1 MSEDRS
7 SLDVLRGS
15 RILAYSLGAIT
26 LVAGRVLLF
35 WPDRTVTVVARLTGI
50 LLILVGL
57 GDLLE
62 TFRNHRSG
70 SYWGLMALRG
80 VINLGFG
87 AALLFWPGVTIS
99 VVVWLMG
106 FDLVLTGLLGLLIRG
121 QMPEEYRSAMLTRSI
136 LTILFGLAIMIWPH
150 ATVKVLAFI
159 VAALLILFGLVLL
172 YSGWVLSKAAKEA
185 KTA

>member
-7 SLDVLRGS
+7 SLEVLRGS
-15 RILAYSLGAIT
+15 RIVAYTLGAIT
-26 LVAGRVLLF
+26 LVAGLVLLF
-35 WPDRTVTVVARLTGI
+35 WPDRSITVVARLTGI
-50 LLILVGL
+50 LLIVVGV

-62 TFRNHRSG
+62 TFRNHRQG

-80 VINLGFG
+80 VINVGFG

-99 VVVWLMG
+99 VVVWLIG
-106 FDLVLTGLLGLLIRG
+106 FDLVLTGVLGLLIRG

-136 LTILFGLAIMIWPH
+136 LTIVFGLAIMIWPH
-150 ATVKVLAFI
+150 STVKVVAFV